1 MPGVTLSEHAHD
13 VLTRLRPQTYGTVSY
28 DKVQNP
34 IVEPMWAGI
43 RALAG
48 IEDGAVALHDAQGEP
63 VKERP
68 EVMQALGSAVRTRS
82 AVLDGWVTK
91 EAVRTGGELLSTVEL
106 PTASLIIQKTFFGIR
121 RDRQAEAEAERRRL
135 IEAQTFREEEVVAFV
150 ATDLLWLDG
159 ESVLEV
165 PLLERKR
172 LLNGIIEESELVRLG
187 AFVRPPVATWITSWR
202 RLGFVELSYRGANSR
217 YHPGEQRDEWTT
229 ARMPRR

>member
-1 MPGVTLSEHAHD
+1 MPRVTLSEHAHD
-13 VLTRLRPQTYGTVSY
+13 VLTRLRPQTYGAVSY
-28 DKVQNP
+28 DKVENP

-43 RALAG
+43 RALAA
-48 IEDGAVALHDAQGEP
+48 IEDDAVALHDAQGEP
-63 VKERP
+63 VTGRP
-68 EVMQALGSAVRTRS
+68 EVIQALSSAVRTRS
-82 AVLDGWVTK
+82 AVLDGWLTK

-121 RDRQAEAEAERRRL
+121 RDRQAEAESERRRL

-150 ATDLLWLDG
+150 TTDLLWLDG
-159 ESVLEV
+159 ESVLDV